1 MKKNKLFSI
10 PLLNL
15 DHQHTPIHSELMS
28 AIEEVVMSNHFI
40 LGPKV
45 EELEETI
52 SDYVDATYGIGVSSG
67 SDALLMCL
75 MALDCGPGDLVLTS
89 DYSFFATAGA
99 VSRLGATPV
108 FMDIEPETYNI
119 DPDALKAWFDENPK
133 LIEKVKAIIPVHLYG
148 QSADLKPIMDLADQ
162 YDIPVIEDAAQAIG
176 STYPMNGSV
185 QKIGSIGK
193 MACFS
198 FFPSKNLG
206 CFGDGGIITTN
217 DDELYE
223 KLKILRNHGSKPKY
237 YHKMI
242 GGNFRLD
249 ALQAA
254 VLLVK
259 FKHLEQ
265 WHSERRINALFY
277 DKNLNADWIQKP
289 FAKYGSE
296 HHIYNQY
303 IISVDTDR
311 DAFREYLKNHGIATE
326 IYYPVPFHKQE
337 CFANLNYPQN
347 AFPNASHAA
356 DHTLALPVYPGLTEE
371 EKAYVVDIILK
382 YSDA

>member
-1 MKKNKLFSI
+1 MQKNKFSI

-15 DHQHTPIHSELMS
+15 DHQHNPIHSELIS
-28 AIEEVVMSNHFI
+28 AIEEVVKSNHFI

-45 EELEETI
+45 EELEKTI
-52 SDYVDATYGIGVSSG
+52 ADYVNAQYGIGVSSG

-99 VSRLGATPV
+99 VSRLRATPV
-108 FMDIEPETYNI
+108 FIDIEPETYNM
-119 DPDALKAWFDENPK
+119 DTYALNAWFDKNPE

-148 QSADLKPIMDLADQ
+148 QSADLKPIVDLADH

-176 STYPMNGSV
+176 TTYPMSESV

-206 CFGDGGIITTN
+206 CFGDGGMITTN
-217 DDELYE
+217 DDQLYE
-223 KLKILRNHGSKPKY
+223 KMIILRNHGSRPKY

-249 ALQAA
+249 AIQAA

-259 FKHLEQ
+259 FKHLET
-265 WHSERRINALFY
+265 WHHNRRVNAAYYEDHLQV
-277 DKNLNADWIQKP
+277 DWITKP
-289 FAKYGSE
+289 VAKYGRE

-303 IISVDTDR
+303 IISVDSNR
-311 DAFREYLKNHGIATE
+311 DAFRDYLKEHGIATE

-337 CFANLNYPQN
+337 CFANLNYPKE
-347 AFPNASHAA
+347 AFPKSTHAA

-371 EKAYVVDIILK
+371 EKAYVVDMVLNYK
-382 YSDA
+382 TK

>member
-1 MKKNKLFSI
+1 MFNKNIS
-10 PLLNL
+10 LLELNY
-15 DHQHTPIHSELMS
+15 QHNPIHSELMS
-28 AIEEVVMSNHFI
+28 AIEEVVKSNHFI

-45 EELEETI
+45 DELEEKI
-52 SDYVDATYGIGVSSG
+52 ADYVNTKYGIGVSSG

-108 FMDIEPETYNI
+108 FIDIEPVTYNI
-119 DPDALKAWFDENPK
+119 DPDALKAWFDKNPE

-148 QSADLKPIMDLADQ
+148 QSADLKPIMNLANQ
-162 YDIPVIEDAAQAIG
+162 YDVPVIEDAAQAIG

-185 QKIGSIGK
+185 RKIGSIGK

-206 CFGDGGIITTN
+206 CFGDGGMITTN
-217 DDELYE
+217 DYQLFE
-223 KLKILRNHGSKPKY
+223 KLTILRNHGSKPKY
-237 YHKMI
+237 NHKMI

-249 ALQAA
+249 AIQAA

-259 FKHLEQ
+259 FIYLEQ
-265 WHSERRINALFY
+265 WHAERRTNAAYY
-277 DKNLNADWIQKP
+277 DENLNADWIQKP
-289 FAKYGSE
+289 LAKYGPE

-303 IISVDTDR
+303 IISVDTNR
-311 DAFREYLKNHGIATE
+311 DAFREYLKEHGIATE
-326 IYYPVPFHKQE
+326 VYYPVPFHKQE
-337 CFANLNYPQN
+337 CFANLNYAKD
-347 AFPNASHAA
+347 AFPNSTYAA
-356 DHTLALPVYPGLTEE
+356 DHTLALPVYPGLTME
-371 EKAYVVDIILK
+371 EKQYIVDVILR
-382 YSDA
+382 YRD

>member
-1 MKKNKLFSI
+1 MQKNKFSI

-28 AIEEVVMSNHFI
+28 AIEDVVKSNHYI
-40 LGPKV
+40 LGPYV
-45 EELEETI
+45 EELEGKI
-52 SDYVDATYGIGVSSG
+52 SHYVNSKYGIGVSSG

-108 FMDIEPETYNI
+108 FIDIEPTTYNI
-119 DPDALKAWFDENPK
+119 DPDALKVWFDENPGK
-133 LIEKVKAIIPVHLYG
+133 IDKVKAIIPVHLYG

-176 STYPMNGSV
+176 TTYPMNGSV

-206 CFGDGGIITTN
+206 CFGDGGMITTN
-217 DDELYE
+217 DDQLYE
-223 KLKILRNHGSKPKY
+223 KMTIIRNHGSNPKY

-249 ALQAA
+249 AIQAA

-259 FKHLEQ
+259 FKYLEL
-265 WHSERRINALFY
+265 WHAERRTNALFY
-277 DKNLNADWIQKP
+277 DENLNADWIKKP
-289 FAKYGSE
+289 LARYGLE

-303 IISVDTDR
+303 IISVDEDR
-311 DAFREYLKNHGIATE
+311 DVFRKYLKDYSIATE
-326 IYYPVPFHKQE
+326 VYYPVPFHKQE
-337 CFANLNYPQN
+337 CFANLNYPEDAFQN
-347 AFPNASHAA
+347 SAYAA
-356 DHTLALPVYPGLTEE
+356 NHTLALPVYPGLTEE
-371 EKAYVVDIILK
+371 DKAYVVDVILE
-382 YSDA
+382 YSNV